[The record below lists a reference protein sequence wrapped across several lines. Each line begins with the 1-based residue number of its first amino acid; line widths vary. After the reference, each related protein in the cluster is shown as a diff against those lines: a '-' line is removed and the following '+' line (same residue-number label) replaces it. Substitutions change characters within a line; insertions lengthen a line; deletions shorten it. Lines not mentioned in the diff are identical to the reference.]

1 MTYLERNS
9 VKITDGFWNQ
19 KRELNRKT
27 TINAVW
33 DRFYDTGRINA
44 FKFDWKEGM
53 DNKPHIFW
61 DSDVA
66 KWMEAAAYLIEEEY
80 DENGLSL
87 TIFDE
92 MFPRNLNGSSTA

>member
-53 DNKPHIFW
+53 DNKPHIPNC
-61 DSDVA
+61 V
-66 KWMEAAAYLIEEEY
+66 L
-80 DENGLSL
+80 LSSYQSYFL
-87 TIFDE
+87 FE
-92 MFPRNLNGSSTA
+92 HEVLHVQKSVLL